1 MILFIA
7 WNEAE
12 SKPLE
17 FVRICPACQQP
28 TVIGHG
34 WRGRRADDARHRS
47 IRIHRG
53 RCKLCRRTVTMLPGW
68 LIPGGHYSLEAR
80 QQSERMLLE
89 QGLPAEQ
96 CIPQIADPDRTP
108 DPSTVRRWFRRRWES
123 LLVSW
128 QWIFPPPTLFA
139 WDWKAACRILIAEIS
154 SA

>member
-1 MILFIA
+1 
-7 WNEAE
+7 
-12 SKPLE
+12 
-17 FVRICPACQQP
+17 
-28 TVIGHG
+28 
-34 WRGRRADDARHRS
+34 
-47 IRIHRG
+47 
-53 RCKLCRRTVTMLPGW
+53 MLPGW

-96 CIPQIADPDRTP
+96 CIAQIADPDRTP

-139 WDWKAACRILIAEIS
+139 WDWKAACRILIPETS